1 MTTLFINRFGVVRL
15 LDVKWLRYLYEI
27 ASNCLRINN
36 LVTLILH
43 FLVILVNN
51 FDRFRSE
58 LMSAQQ
64 FQPEDVDIDI
74 HGLLQEVWRKKFTI
88 FAITGATAVLLVL
101 IFSALSPL
109 YKSSSRVLIENR
121 ETVFTRADNATRRA
135 ELYDKEAIGSQVE
148 VIGSDTVTLAVIKNL
163 ELSKT
168 KEYSGES
175 DNSLASDILAALGLG
190 KRNNGVPP
198 EAKLL
203 EKFKKNLTIFSVVN
217 SRVIVVEFSSKDPK
231 TAEAVPNEIMTE
243 FLKLQKDASLTAT
256 QDATQWLGPEIDGLR
271 ERVRDAEAKVAAFRA
286 NSDILA
292 GSNSGFL
299 ATQQL
304 SEISTELTRLRAERS
319 SAQARAA
326 SMRKALKRGSSLESI
341 PEVES
346 SVTVQ
351 RLRQNKQTLSA
362 QVSQLSI
369 SLLPNHPR
377 LKALQSQL
385 ANVDRQIVT
394 AARNILTGLEDNV
407 DFTKEKESEL
417 RREMNRLKSE
427 SSRVGEAEVGL
438 RALEREATA
447 ERELLQAYLKQFRE
461 AASRQNN
468 QYAPI
473 NARVISKASLPLKP
487 YFPKIIPYSIAGSVA
502 AFILSIMGVLA
513 AALISGR
520 AFMKPD
526 AVQKTMSAPVA
537 DNDTGSEKPLVYSE
551 ENVAQVLNI
560 LGQAR
565 VVMMT
570 ASEHPVSS
578 IGWKF
583 ARNLAL
589 NGRKVALV
597 DLAAGLEAT
606 SKMLGRVD
614 LPGLGNV
621 INGTAELTEVTYS
634 DRGSSVQII
643 PAGQELTRDEG
654 QGVQHLSQLL
664 DGLSS
669 IFDFVIIDCGGTS
682 ADGIYPIARA
692 DTVVVVNTIGSDV
705 ESSLALEG
713 ELASRGYQ
721 EVVMV
726 DARETT
732 DMPHAA

>member
-1 MTTLFINRFGVVRL
+1 
-15 LDVKWLRYLYEI
+15 
-27 ASNCLRINN
+27 
-36 LVTLILH
+36 
-43 FLVILVNN
+43 
-51 FDRFRSE
+51 
-58 LMSAQQ
+58 MSAQQ
-64 FQPEDVDIDI
+64 YQPEDVDIDI

-88 FAITGATAVLLVL
+88 FIITCATGVLLFL

-121 ETVFTRADNATRRA
+121 ETVFTRADNTRGRS

-148 VIGSDTVTLAVIKNL
+148 VVGSDTITLAVIKKL
-163 ELSKT
+163 GLSEKS
-168 KEYSGES
+168 EYSGES
-175 DNSLASDILAALGLG
+175 ETSLASDILAAIGLG

-231 TAEAVPNEIMTE
+231 TAEAVPNEIMAE
-243 FLKLQKDASLTAT
+243 FLKLQKDASLSAT

-271 ERVRDAEAKVAAFRA
+271 ERVRKAEEKVAAFRA
-286 NSDILA
+286 NSDILD
-292 GSNSGFL
+292 GNNSGFL

-326 SMRKALKRGSSLESI
+326 SMGKALKRGSSLESI
-341 PEVES
+341 PEVEN

-351 RLRQNKQTLSA
+351 RLRQTKQTLSA
-362 QVSQLSI
+362 QRSQLSI

-407 DFTKEKESEL
+407 EFTKEKESEL

-468 QYAPI
+468 QYVPV

-487 YFPKIIPYSIAGSVA
+487 YFPKIIPYTIAGSVA
-502 AFILSIMGVLA
+502 AFILSVMGILA
-513 AALISGR
+513 WALVSGK
-520 AFMKPD
+520 ALVKPE
-526 AVQKTMSAPVA
+526 AVQQEMTAPIA
-537 DNDTGSEKPLVYSE
+537 DNDTAEKDSGSEEPLVYSE

-589 NGRKVALV
+589 NGRRVALV

-614 LPGLGNV
+614 LPGLGDV
-621 INGTAELTEVTYS
+621 INGSAELTEVTYS
-634 DRGSSVQII
+634 DRGSTVQII
-643 PAGQELTRDEG
+643 PAGQKLSSDEG

-664 DGLSS
+664 DGLSK

-692 DTVVVVNTIGSDV
+692 DTVVVVNTLGNDV
-705 ESSLALEG
+705 QSSLILES
-713 ELASRGYQ
+713 ELANRGYQ

-726 DARETT
+726 DARDAAEV
-732 DMPHAA
+732 PHAA

>member
-1 MTTLFINRFGVVRL
+1 
-15 LDVKWLRYLYEI
+15 
-27 ASNCLRINN
+27 
-36 LVTLILH
+36 
-43 FLVILVNN
+43 
-51 FDRFRSE
+51 
-58 LMSAQQ
+58 MSAQQ

-74 HGLLQEVWRKKFTI
+74 HGLLMEVWRKKFTI
-88 FAITGATAVLLVL
+88 IAITGATAALLFL
-101 IFSALSPL
+101 IFSMLSPL

-121 ETVFTRADNATRRA
+121 ETVFTRADNTRGRS
-135 ELYDKEAIGSQVE
+135 ELFDKEAIGSQVE
-148 VIGSDTVTLAVIKNL
+148 VIGSDTITLAVIKNL
-163 ELSKT
+163 GLSKT
-168 KEYSGES
+168 REYSGES
-175 DNSLASDILAALGLG
+175 ENSLASDILATIGLG
-190 KRNNGVPP
+190 KRSNGVPP

-217 SRVIVVEFSSKDPK
+217 SRVIVVEFSSKNPK

-243 FLKLQKDASLTAT
+243 FLKLQKDAGLTAT
-256 QDATQWLGPEIDGLR
+256 QDATQWLGPEIDSLR
-271 ERVRDAEAKVAAFRA
+271 EKVRTAEAKVAAFRA

-292 GSNSGFL
+292 GNNSGFL

-304 SEISTELTRLRAERS
+304 SEISSELTRLRAERS

-326 SMRKALKRGSSLESI
+326 SMGKALKRGSSLESI

-351 RLRQNKQTLSA
+351 RLRQNKQTVSA
-362 QVSQLSI
+362 QISQLSI

-385 ANVDRQIVT
+385 ANIDRQIVT
-394 AARNILTGLEDNV
+394 AAKNILTGLEDNV
-407 DFTKEKESEL
+407 EFTKEKESEL

-468 QYAPI
+468 QFAPV

-487 YFPKIIPYSIAGSVA
+487 YFPKIIPYTIAGTVA
-502 AFILSIMGVLA
+502 ALILSIMGILA
-513 AALISGR
+513 WALLSGQ
-520 AFMKPD
+520 AFIKPD
-526 AVQKTMSAPVA
+526 VVREVATPPVA
-537 DNDTGSEKPLVYSE
+537 DNDSVPEKSQIYSE
-551 ENVAQVLNI
+551 ENVTQVLNI

-570 ASEHPVSS
+570 ASQHPVSS

-606 SKMLGRVD
+606 AKMLGRVD
-614 LPGLGNV
+614 LPGLGDV
-621 INGTAELTEVTYS
+621 INGAAQLTEVTYS
-634 DRGSSVQII
+634 DRNSSVQII

-664 DGLSS
+664 DGLSE

-692 DTVVVVNTIGSDV
+692 DTVVVLNTSGNDM
-705 ESSLALEG
+705 ESSLVLED
-713 ELASRGYQ
+713 ELANRGYQ

-726 DARETT
+726 NARDAA
-732 DMPHAA
+732 DMSHAA

>member
-1 MTTLFINRFGVVRL
+1 MHFILQESV
-15 LDVKWLRYLYEI
+15 
-27 ASNCLRINN
+27 
-36 LVTLILH
+36 
-43 FLVILVNN
+43 
-51 FDRFRSE
+51 
-58 LMSAQQ
+58 MSAQQ

-74 HGLLQEVWRKKFTI
+74 HGLLHEVWQKKFTI
-88 FAITGATAVLLVL
+88 VFITGATAVLLFL
-101 IFSALSPL
+101 TFSSLSPL

-121 ETVFTRADNATRRA
+121 ETVFTRADNVRVRT
-135 ELYDKEAIGSQVE
+135 ELFDKEAIGSQVE
-148 VIGSDTVTLAVIKNL
+148 VIGSDTVTLAVIKKL
-163 ELSKT
+163 GLSK
-168 KEYSGES
+168 KGEYSGES
-175 DNSLASDILAALGLG
+175 ENSLASDILSVIGLG
-190 KRNNGVPP
+190 KRHNGVPP

-203 EKFKKNLTIFSVVN
+203 EKFKKNLTIYAVNN
-217 SRVIVVEFSSKDPK
+217 SRVIVVEFSSKNPK
-231 TAEAVPNEIMTE
+231 TAETVPNEIMAE
-243 FLKLQKDASLTAT
+243 FLKLQKDTSLTAT
-256 QDATQWLGPEIDGLR
+256 QDATQWLGPEIDSLR
-271 ERVRDAEAKVAAFRA
+271 DRVRKAEAEVASFRA

-292 GSNSGFL
+292 GNNSGFL

-304 SEISTELTRLRAERS
+304 SEISSELTRLRAERS
-319 SAQARAA
+319 SALARAA

-351 RLRQNKQTLSA
+351 RLRQNKQILSA
-362 QVSQLSI
+362 QISQLSI

-394 AARNILTGLEDNV
+394 AAMNILTGLEDNV
-407 DFTKEKESEL
+407 DFTKEKEAEL

-468 QYAPI
+468 QFVPV

-487 YFPKIIPYSIAGSVA
+487 YFPKIVPYTIAGSVA
-502 AFILSIMGVLA
+502 VFILTVMGILAWVL
-513 AALISGR
+513 LSGR
-520 AFMKPD
+520 AFIKPD
-526 AVQKTMSAPVA
+526 VVSETVAVPVA
-537 DNDTGSEKPLVYSE
+537 DNDSEVEGSLVYSE

-589 NGRKVALV
+589 NGRRVALV

-643 PAGQELTRDEG
+643 PAGQELARDNG

-664 DGLSS
+664 DGLSK

-682 ADGIYPIARA
+682 VDGIYPIARA

-705 ESSLALEG
+705 ESSLALED

-726 DARETT
+726 DAR
-732 DMPHAA
+732 DIADVPHAA

>member
-1 MTTLFINRFGVVRL
+1 
-15 LDVKWLRYLYEI
+15 
-27 ASNCLRINN
+27 
-36 LVTLILH
+36 
-43 FLVILVNN
+43 
-51 FDRFRSE
+51 
-58 LMSAQQ
+58 MSAQQ

-74 HGLLQEVWRKKFTI
+74 HGLLNEVWQKKFTI
-88 FAITGATAVLLVL
+88 FVITCATAVSLFLT
-101 IFSALSPL
+101 FSSLSPL

-121 ETVFTRADNATRRA
+121 ETVFTRADNSRVRS
-135 ELYDKEAIGSQVE
+135 ELFDKEAIGSQVE
-148 VIGSDTVTLAVIKNL
+148 VIGSDTVTLAVIKKL
-163 ELSKT
+163 GLSK
-168 KEYSGES
+168 KGEYSGES
-175 DNSLASDILAALGLG
+175 ENSLASDILSAIGLG
-190 KRNNGVPP
+190 KPHNGVPP
-198 EAKLL
+198 EVKLL
-203 EKFKKNLTIFSVVN
+203 EKFKKNLTIFAVNN
-217 SRVIVVEFSSKDPK
+217 SRVIVVEFSSKNPK
-231 TAEAVPNEIMTE
+231 TAEAVPNEIMAE

-256 QDATQWLGPEIDGLR
+256 QDATQWLGPEIDSLR
-271 ERVRDAEAKVAAFRA
+271 DRVRKAEAKVASFRA

-292 GSNSGFL
+292 GNNSGFL

-304 SEISTELTRLRAERS
+304 SEISSELTRLRAERS
-319 SAQARAA
+319 SALARAA

-362 QVSQLSI
+362 QISQLSI

-394 AARNILTGLEDNV
+394 AAKNILTGLEDNV
-407 DFTKEKESEL
+407 DFTKEKEAEL

-468 QYAPI
+468 QFVPV
-473 NARVISKASLPLKP
+473 NARVISKAGLPLNP
-487 YFPKIIPYSIAGSVA
+487 YFPKIVPYTIAGSVA
-502 AFILSIMGVLA
+502 VFILTVMGILAWVL
-513 AALISGR
+513 LSGR
-520 AFMKPD
+520 AFIKPE
-526 AVQKTMSAPVA
+526 AVPETVTVPIA
-537 DNDTGSEKPLVYSE
+537 DNDSGAEGSLVYSE

-570 ASEHPVSS
+570 ASEHSVSS

-589 NGRKVALV
+589 NGRRVALV

-621 INGTAELTEVTYS
+621 INGTAELTEVTYN

-643 PAGQELTRDEG
+643 PAGQVLARDDG

-664 DGLSS
+664 DGLSK

-705 ESSLALEG
+705 ESSLVLEG
-713 ELASRGYQ
+713 ELTSRGYQ

-726 DARETT
+726 NAR
-732 DMPHAA
+732 DSGDVSHAA